1 MSFGQINGRREA
13 IYVALAAAELCW
25 VTPVFVNLTAGTTE
39 HHPVL
44 AGMGLLIIYLS
55 HAYIYRA
62 LEAARL
68 HVKMRQWVLLGV
80 LLGQFLFIVKAH
92 IYAEVPVTDLAWL
105 IRPFIAFTEVMVR
118 VPESLVVLVVL
129 IFLWWRGINLA
140 QRSLSTESVGFSF
153 RWGIVVFVWL
163 ALAITLTTQ
172 RDISAFVVPYFFF
185 GLAAQALA
193 RIEEV
198 HQTRGT
204 SPTRASPFWVAFT
217 LFSVALLIGLGSIL
231 AAFFYG
237 GGLAQV
243 VRWFRPL
250 LIVIQVIVAAFVL
263 AIVYGLA
270 TILSAVPLDL
280 TFLLDAM
287 RQVVERLQSLVG
299 IFERAPDTGN
309 QGPGVMGRIV
319 QGGGTLLIV
328 GLMVAF
334 VLLLTWYRT
343 WRQRW
348 EEADGEE
355 RDSMLSLG
363 SLAQNLRDLL
373 SEGLQRAGEMAGM
386 LDRLGLSLLSALS
399 IRRIYA
405 NLVRL
410 ASQNG
415 YPRPDA
421 TTPFEYLRLLYE
433 AFPGSD
439 GELQAITQAYVNAH
453 YGMLPDTR
461 AELQRI
467 RDAWRRVQQADQARQ
482 KAD

>member
-1 MSFGQINGRREA
+1 VSFGQINGRREA

-193 RIEEV
+193 RIDEV

-309 QGPGVMGRIV
+309 QGPGVMGHRSGRRDLADRRADGGLCAAPNLV
-319 QGGGTLLIV
+319 PDLASALGGGGRRGA
-328 GLMVAF
+328 GLDAF
-334 VLLLTWYRT
+334 
-343 WRQRW
+343 
-348 EEADGEE
+348 
-355 RDSMLSLG
+355 
-363 SLAQNLRDLL
+363 
-373 SEGLQRAGEMAGM
+373 AGEPGAEPARPPIRGVAAGRRDGGNARPPGIEPAVGPFHPPD
-386 LDRLGLSLLSALS
+386 LCQLGASCVPERLPSARRHYPLRVSASAIRGLP
-399 IRRIYA
+399 RI
-405 NLVRL
+405 
-410 ASQNG
+410 
-415 YPRPDA
+415 
-421 TTPFEYLRLLYE
+421 
-433 AFPGSD
+433 
-439 GELQAITQAYVNAH
+439 
-453 YGMLPDTR
+453 
-461 AELQRI
+461 
-467 RDAWRRVQQADQARQ
+467 
-482 KAD
+482 